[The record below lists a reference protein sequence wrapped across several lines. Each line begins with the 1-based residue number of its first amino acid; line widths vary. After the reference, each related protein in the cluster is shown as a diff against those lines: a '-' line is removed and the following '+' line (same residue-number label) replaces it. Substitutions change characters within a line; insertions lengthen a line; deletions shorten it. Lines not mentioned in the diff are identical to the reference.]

1 MGNPLFDMMGGGMPP
16 IVQQFLQFKQS
27 FRGDPQQQVQQLLN
41 SGRISQTQYD
51 QAVQQAKALQQM
63 LTLSGRK

>member
-1 MGNPLFDMMGGGMPP
+1 MGNPLYDMMGGSMPP

-27 FRGDPQQQVQQLLN
+27 FRGDPQAQIQQMLS
-41 SGRISQTQYD
+41 SGRISQSQYD

-63 LTLSGRK
+63 LTLVGRK

>member
-1 MGNPLFDMMGGGMPP
+1 MGNPLFDMMGGGLPP

-63 LTLSGRK
+63 LTLNGRK

>member
-1 MGNPLFDMMGGGMPP
+1 MGNPLFDMMGGGLPP

-41 SGRISQTQYD
+41 SGRISQSQYD

-63 LTLSGRK
+63 LTLNGRK

>member
-16 IVQQFLQFKQS
+16 IVQQFLQFKQN
-27 FRGDPQQQVQQLLN
+27 FKGDPQAQVQQMLN
-41 SGRISQTQYD
+41 SGRISQAQYD

>member
-1 MGNPLFDMMGGGMPP
+1 MGNPLYDMMGGNMPP
-16 IVQQFLQFKQS
+16 IVQQFLLFKQS
-27 FRGDPQQQVQQLLN
+27 FRGDRQAQIQQLLS
-41 SGRISQTQYD
+41 SGKISQSQYD

>member
-27 FRGDPQQQVQQLLN
+27 FKGDPQAQVQQMLN
-41 SGRISQTQYD
+41 SGRISQAQYD